1 MRKKHHSN
9 TSATACWH
17 DPNLLNG
24 TPGFVS
30 REVDLLDEAPGSV
43 SRAVNLLNEMPGFVS
58 REVAL
63 LDETPGFVSRE
74 VTVLAENQY
83 HFGSIIRYMLCTG
96 RPPVS
101 NSNGSLRHT

>member
-1 MRKKHHSN
+1 M
-9 TSATACWH
+9 
-17 DPNLLNG
+17 L
-24 TPGFVS
+24 GF
-30 REVDLLDEAPGSV
+30 V
-43 SRAVNLLNEMPGFVS
+43 SRAVNFLDETPGFVS

-63 LDETPGFVSRE
+63 LDETPGFVSREVDLLDGTPCVVSRE